1 MIHPT
6 GCHGTLQVV
15 LGILQPPPKVSHLEK
30 WIFWQSI
37 PVLGSGEHLCD
48 TTKSLTTVLA
58 VIPGSLET
66 SLTSFPSRVFE
77 VFPFL
82 PLPSLF

>member
-6 GCHGTLQVV
+6 GRHGTLQVV
-15 LGILQPPPKVSHLEK
+15 LGILQ

>member
-6 GCHGTLQVV
+6 GRHGTLQVV
-15 LGILQPPPKVSHLEK
+15 FGILQPPPKVSHLEK